1 VAAAAAIQ
9 IDLWSVA
16 AAAAIQIDLWS
27 VATAAAV
34 GQKDLAMVAI
44 TVGQIGLASG
54 LVAAMAATVGQIN
67 SAAAVFVVQTTLR
80 YSVVV
85 LLVCQK
91 ARLLVVHESGL
102 NQIDFAGRLDWAVLE
117 LTTQITLQ
125 A

>member
-1 VAAAAAIQ
+1 MAAVVAIQ

-16 AAAAIQIDLWS
+16 A
-27 VATAAAV
+27 AAAV

-44 TVGQIGLASG
+44 TVGQIDLASG
-54 LVAAMAATVGQIN
+54 MVAAIVATVGQIK
-67 SAAAVFVVQTTLR
+67 SAAAVFVVQKTLR

-91 ARLLVVHESGL
+91 ARLLVVQESGL

-117 LTTQITLQ
+117 LSTQITLQ
-125 A
+125 T